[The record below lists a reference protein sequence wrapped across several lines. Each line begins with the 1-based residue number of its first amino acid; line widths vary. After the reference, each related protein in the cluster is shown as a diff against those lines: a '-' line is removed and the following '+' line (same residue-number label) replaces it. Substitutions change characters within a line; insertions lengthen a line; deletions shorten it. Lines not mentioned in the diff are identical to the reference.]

1 MEKSPMAVY
10 QTLLGQY
17 LKGHEKDI
25 NNFEYK
31 ELKQLQPSE
40 KSSQTLVCILQLV
53 YILQFDTSR
62 KMCMY
67 A

>member
-1 MEKSPMAVY
+1 MEKSPMAFY

-40 KSSQTLVCILQLV
+40 KGSQTLVCILQLV
-53 YILQFDTSR
+53 YILQFYRHS
-62 KMCMY
+62 
-67 A
+67 